1 MKLSTQL
8 MYAGNPREAAD
19 QVRALEDAGL
29 DTVWV
34 PEAYGFDSP
43 TLMGYLAA
51 KTEKVEIGAAILNI
65 YSRTPSALLQTAAG
79 LDNVSQGRAIIGL
92 GASGPQV
99 IEGFHGVP
107 YDKPLGRTKEIIEL
121 IRSGL
126 RRETLV
132 HDGIF
137 TLPLPEGQGTGLGKP
152 LKLLTR
158 PERPSIPL
166 YIAALGPKSVEGA
179 AEYADGWLPFLFVPE
194 KAGQVWGDALAAGTA
209 KRQEG
214 LAPLEICAGG
224 MVAIGE
230 GPETKALL
238 DFARPLVALYVGGMG
253 ARGKNFYNDLAV
265 KYGYEQEAK
274 EIQDLYLGGNKRDA
288 EAKVP
293 LELLELGNLVG
304 PASYVKERI
313 AAFAEAGRDQ
323 PPGDAGLRRPAGDD
337 PSAPRAGRLTL
348 RHGVDADQAV
358 HHVVPA
364 LLRATLRHVRDR
376 RVRHGDERAAVV
388 RLERHDDGVLDD
400 GLRLALVL
408 PAPGEGEPPRP
419 VDLGVGPRDRGS
431 DAGAVDPEPSAEPRV
446 DVVRRATELRPPPG
460 GQLFGVGPG
469 GEDPLG
475 RGGDRAG
482 DRDRAGAHGVS
493 SGSAARCCSRRSRA
507 LPHIRRVLIA
517 HVARS
522 SRLPGTS
529 RTTVVR
535 PRFSLV
541 TTPAPSSTRR
551 CLSTAGRV
559 TARRSARSLID
570 ASPSASRS
578 RIERRG
584 ADATA
589 AADRIQPI
597 VHHMVKYR

>member
-51 KTEKVEIGAAILNI
+51 KTDKVEIGSAILNI

-121 IRSGL
+121 IRRGL

-132 HDGIF
+132 HEGIF

-152 LKLLTR
+152 LKLLTK
-158 PERPSIPL
+158 PERSSIPL

-194 KAGQVWGDALAAGTA
+194 KAGQVWGESLARGTA

-214 LAPLEICAGG
+214 LGPLEICAGG

-253 ARGKNFYNDLAV
+253 ARGKNFYHDLAV

-293 LELLELGNLVG
+293 QELLELGNLVG

-313 AAFAEAGRDQ
+313 AAFAEAGVTNLQ
-323 PPGDAGLRRPAGDD
+323 VMPASDD
-337 PSAPRAGRLTL
+337 PPATIRQL
-348 RHGVDADQAV
+348 R
-358 HHVVPA
+358 
-364 LLRATLRHVRDR
+364 
-376 RVRHGDERAAVV
+376 E
-388 RLERHDDGVLDD
+388 
-400 GLRLALVL
+400 LV
-408 PAPGEGEPPRP
+408 G
-419 VDLGVGPRDRGS
+419 
-431 DAGAVDPEPSAEPRV
+431 
-446 DVVRRATELRPPPG
+446 
-460 GQLFGVGPG
+460 
-469 GEDPLG
+469 
-475 RGGDRAG
+475 
-482 DRDRAGAHGVS
+482 
-493 SGSAARCCSRRSRA
+493 
-507 LPHIRRVLIA
+507 
-517 HVARS
+517 
-522 SRLPGTS
+522 
-529 RTTVVR
+529 
-535 PRFSLV
+535 
-541 TTPAPSSTRR
+541 
-551 CLSTAGRV
+551 
-559 TARRSARSLID
+559 
-570 ASPSASRS
+570 
-578 RIERRG
+578 
-584 ADATA
+584 
-589 AADRIQPI
+589 
-597 VHHMVKYR
+597 